1 MDTPGAGRWTPLAG
15 LVHAVTRPL
24 FLGAVVVAFV
34 LVGTG
39 VKLSSRPHPP
49 ASQTGPFPS
58 CPCTFTYPS
67 SWWYDAANNDLAKPN
82 YEVYSY
88 DPVSADHA
96 PIPDAFTTISVD
108 WLCDPGGEL
117 YKLTAS
123 NTLTRMTPQTTTV
136 SGFPAVAF
144 SHWTAPL
151 SDGGVYEQHVYFY
164 VAAYQRDYNLTL
176 LTANP
181 PTRNVQR
188 GLASFA
194 AFLHSF
200 HIMTTGSTSLGAT
213 ACVRSQPTSSPSTRR
228 S

>member
-1 MDTPGAGRWTPLAG
+1 VDTPGAGRRAALASLARVG
-15 LVHAVTRPL
+15 TRPL
-24 FLGAVVVAFV
+24 FLGGVVVV
-34 LVGTG
+34 LVLAGTE

-49 ASQTGPFPS
+49 ASQIGPFPS

-67 SWWYDAANNDLAKPN
+67 SWWYEAANNDLAKPN
-82 YEVYSY
+82 YAVYSY

-108 WLCDPGGEL
+108 WLCDPGGAL

-123 NTLTRMTPQTTTV
+123 NTLTAMTPETTTV
-136 SGFPAVAF
+136 SGLPAVAF
-144 SHWTAPL
+144 SHLTAAL
-151 SDGGVYEQHVYFY
+151 SDGGVYERHVYFY
-164 VAAYQRDYNLTL
+164 AAAYQRDYNLTL

-181 PTRNVQR
+181 PTHDVRS

-194 AFLHSF
+194 AFLRSF
-200 HIMTTGSTSLGAT
+200 HIMTTGTTSLGAT
-213 ACVRSQPTSSPSTRR
+213 TCVTSPPTSRPSIRQ